1 MAGWVNQIDKTQ
13 LGYLLNIKKKKKRGL
28 DKCTDT
34 RSNSFFSLFL
44 SFLSVLHLSQRRV
57 LVQVGA
63 EDLVPEPGGDTKP

>member
-13 LGYLLNIKKKKKRGL
+13 LGYLLNIKKKKREDWISAQTQDPIL
-28 DKCTDT
+28 
-34 RSNSFFSLFL
+34 FFSLFL

-63 EDLVPEPGGDTKP
+63 EDLVPEPGGNTEP